1 MITNNTK
8 MPNFLKQQNGS
19 MLIGMLIAIAIIA
32 ILFVHTSS
40 TFFSGGNIT
49 EKKAIYEEAKKDIVD
64 IEQINQQSNDIRK
77 EMMKDS
83 EDIGQMI
90 NEKNEI
96 INKK

>member
-1 MITNNTK
+1 MIMNNTK
-8 MPNFLKQQNGS
+8 MSNFSKQQNGS

-49 EKKAIYEEAKKDIVD
+49 GGKAIYEEAKKDIVD
-64 IEQINQQSNDIRK
+64 IEQINQQSNDVRK

-83 EDIGQMI
+83 EDIGQMLRTRP
-90 NEKNEI
+90 
-96 INKK
+96 

>member
-1 MITNNTK
+1 MNNTK
-8 MPNFLKQQNGS
+8 MSNFSKQQNGS

-40 TFFSGGNIT
+40 TFFSGGNT
-49 EKKAIYEEAKKDIVD
+49 TGEKAIYEEAKKDIVD
-64 IEQINQQSNDIRK
+64 IEQINQQSNDVRK

-83 EDIGQMI
+83 EDI